1 MYLIG
6 SYQKDAVYNKKNIH
20 RIYRIAPEKL
30 GVVPYNPEFEMACR
44 EEIRQVY
51 PWQETVTSDRYEGKF
66 FHRVR
71 AYRTDDFGAV

>member
-44 EEIRQVY
+44 EEN
-51 PWQETVTSDRYEGKF
+51 
-66 FHRVR
+66 
-71 AYRTDDFGAV
+71 

>member
-6 SYQKDAVYNKKNIH
+6 SYQKDAVYNKKIIH

-44 EEIRQVY
+44 EGKL
-51 PWQETVTSDRYEGKF
+51 DRYIRG
-66 FHRVR
+66 RR
-71 AYRTDDFGAV
+71 LLLPTDMRENFSQS